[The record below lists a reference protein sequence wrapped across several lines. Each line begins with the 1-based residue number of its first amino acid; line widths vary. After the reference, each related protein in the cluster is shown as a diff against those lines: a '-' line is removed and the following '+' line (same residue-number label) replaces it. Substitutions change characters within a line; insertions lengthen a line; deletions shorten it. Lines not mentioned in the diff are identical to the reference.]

1 MAPPIAIGATRPLP
15 HPSLSFELSEEIAVW
30 RVFLDVSAR
39 QVSELQSVL
48 AAEELAEAEWRAPP
62 LRRSRFLVA
71 RGVRRAL
78 LARYL
83 RCHPWRA
90 ALRPRSARSP
100 APTHRPLLKFTQSRS
115 AHIALIAITARHEV
129 GIDVEHV
136 SPDLADRDLARKW
149 FARSESRALMR
160 LPRDLWPVG
169 FFGVWTR
176 KEAYLK
182 ATGQGLFYP
191 LDGFAVTTAPGSEAA
206 LVSHRVDPDEV
217 QRWRMRT
224 YWPAPVFI
232 ATVASR
238 SVEVKLRHFDWP
250 GSWTC

>member
-1 MAPPIAIGATRPLP
+1 MAPSIAIGATRPP
-15 HPSLSFELSEEIAVW
+15 HPSLSFELSREIAVW

-39 QVSELQSVL
+39 QVSEFQRVL
-48 AAEELAEAEWRAPP
+48 ADEELAEAEWRATP

-83 RCHPWRA
+83 RCHPGELCFDRGA
-90 ALRPRSARSP
+90 HGRPAL
-100 APTHRPLLKFTQSRS
+100 THRPLLKFTQSRS

-160 LPRDLWPVG
+160 LPRDLWPEG

-191 LDGFAVTTAPGSEAA
+191 LDGFAVTTALGSEAA
-206 LVSHRVDPDEV
+206 LVSHRMDPDEV
-217 QRWRMRT
+217 ERWRMRT
-224 YWPAPVFI
+224 YWPAPDFI

-250 GSWTC
+250 SSWTC